1 MNLQL
6 VRGCK
11 VGKGMFASFIE
22 LEVKF
27 LCHALEP
34 IFVPMLNNATCEK
47 RYGKECH
54 MRCARFIDG
63 IVAGSRISWRVPGK
77 TM

>member
-1 MNLQL
+1 MGLHL

-22 LEVKF
+22 LEADLLK
-27 LCHALEP
+27 HTLEP
-34 IFVPMLNNATCEK
+34 MFVPMLNNVTCEK

-54 MRCARFIDG
+54 MNCKRFIDG
-63 IVAGSRISWRVPGK
+63 IIAGSSISWRSSGK